1 MIGLATTVDFTSKV
15 EALRYAL
22 ESTSKFEERTVI
34 YNYDAAQE
42 LYDFICKNV
51 NIPDVNKTPTQELLP
66 LIDALAKKIEGLD
79 ASKDDCVKAI

>member
-1 MIGLATTVDFTSKV
+1 MIGLAATVNFTSKV

-42 LYDFICKNV
+42 LYNFICKNV
-51 NIPDVNKTPTQELLP
+51 DIPDVNKTPTEDLMP
-66 LIDALAKKIEGLD
+66 LIKALAKKIEDLD
-79 ASKDDCVKAI
+79 IPKSYGVAAM